1 MKDAR
6 NVISIKWGENTEYFS
21 TQSIYTRLFA
31 MLYQQLLMGVHYQL
45 DVFQQVIWLLVGS
58 HTLFMRK
65 RDPFFF
71 SLTIHVCTFGYSFN
85 LPSILV
91 R

>member
-21 TQSIYTRLFA
+21 TQSIILDCSRCYIK
-31 MLYQQLLMGVHYQL
+31 QLLMGVHYQL

-58 HTLFMRK
+58 HTLF
-65 RDPFFF
+65 
-71 SLTIHVCTFGYSFN
+71 
-85 LPSILV
+85 
-91 R
+91 